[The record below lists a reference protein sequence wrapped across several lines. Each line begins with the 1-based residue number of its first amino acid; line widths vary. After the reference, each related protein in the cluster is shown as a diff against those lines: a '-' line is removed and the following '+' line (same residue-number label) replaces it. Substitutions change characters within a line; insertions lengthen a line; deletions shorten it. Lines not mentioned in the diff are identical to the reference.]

1 MATMLTAAICVM
13 MPPIAEAQGEDAN
26 QALDSLPTTT
36 AVPANYTYN
45 RDSFGWNNH
54 DTNSNGCRT
63 RDDVLARDLDDVQ
76 KKDKCVVE
84 SGMLDDPYTAKEIS
98 FQRGTG
104 TSTAVQI
111 DHVVALRD
119 AWDSGAYQWP
129 NDRKQLFAND
139 PYVLAAVDGPA
150 NQTKSDGSADEWL
163 PTNSAARCPYVELQI
178 GIKKKYDLSVTDAE
192 RDTMKSV
199 LRTCG
204 ANPTIP
210 EDSPNTS
217 LVRIVEATE
226 NKPTAAPEKKT
237 GFPFGAKA
245 LLTND
250 GKKYEYR
257 GMTNILRQ
265 DLAAFLYRWAG
276 SPAFTPSA
284 ADKRSFRDVN
294 DKTPHAKEIWWMAK
308 QGITTGWDTPRGKEF
323 RGTDTVKRQDM
334 AAFMKRL
341 VGDYGPAEKSSGI
354 QFNDVDGATP
364 HYDDIMWLAKT
375 GVSEGWTVNG
385 RREFR
390 GMDTVK
396 RQDMAAFLYRL
407 AGKPASEVASHAWVK
422 SRYVDVNDKTP
433 HANDIYW
440 LTLHKISEGWVY
452 VAPKPKPTPKPKPKP
467 SPKPTQKPSTPTNV
481 YYKNCAAVRAAGKAP
496 LHRGQPGYR
505 PGLDRDGDGVA
516 CE

>member
-1 MATMLTAAICVM
+1 MKGRTMFRTSQYRLRAFAATILATTMCLAITQTAG
-13 MPPIAEAQGEDAN
+13 AQDA
-26 QALDSLPTTT
+26 AT
-36 AVPANYTYN
+36 
-45 RDSFGWNNH
+45 
-54 DTNSNGCRT
+54 
-63 RDDVLARDLDDVQ
+63 
-76 KKDKCVVE
+76 
-84 SGMLDDPYTAKEIS
+84 
-98 FQRGTG
+98 
-104 TSTAVQI
+104 
-111 DHVVALRD
+111 
-119 AWDSGAYQWP
+119 
-129 NDRKQLFAND
+129 
-139 PYVLAAVDGPA
+139 
-150 NQTKSDGSADEWL
+150 
-163 PTNSAARCPYVELQI
+163 PTNHTAHA
-178 GIKKKYDLSVTDAE
+178 
-192 RDTMKSV
+192 
-199 LRTCG
+199 
-204 ANPTIP
+204 TICMA
-210 EDSPNTS
+210 SS
-217 LVRIVEATE
+217 
-226 NKPTAAPEKKT
+226 KKT

-354 QFNDVDGATP
+354 QFNDVNGATP

-390 GMDTVK
+390 GIDTVK
-396 RQDMAAFLYRL
+396 RQDMTAFLYRL

-452 VAPKPKPTPKPKPKP
+452 VAPKPKPTPKPTPKSTPKPTPKP
-467 SPKPTQKPSTPTNV
+467 SPKPTQKPQQTFVHPGAFCSTEGATGHSEKGVKYTCKPD
-481 YYKNCAAVRAAGKAP
+481 KNGK
-496 LHRGQPGYR
+496 LRWR
-505 PGLDRDGDGVA
+505 R
-516 CE
+516 